1 MQTFSQYSGIA
12 LLPLVACITQQSD
25 IKEGG
30 WNCDNGS
37 HSNDGEEDG
46 VGHKQGNKE
55 GEAGDDL
62 GLRTVALLPTAAAK
76 AVTAMA
82 VVMVAAEAVIVTAVV
97 TATVTVADDASTT

>member
-1 MQTFSQYSGIA
+1 M
-12 LLPLVACITQQSD
+12 
-25 IKEGG
+25 
-30 WNCDNGS
+30 
-37 HSNDGEEDG
+37 
-46 VGHKQGNKE
+46 GHKQGNKE